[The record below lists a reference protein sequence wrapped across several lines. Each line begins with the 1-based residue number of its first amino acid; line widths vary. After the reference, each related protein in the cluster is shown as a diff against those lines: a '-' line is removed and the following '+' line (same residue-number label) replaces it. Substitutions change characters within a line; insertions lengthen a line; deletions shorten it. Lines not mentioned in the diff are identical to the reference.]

1 MYLETDRLIVRSIQP
16 SDEKAFVEMASDGS
30 LWEIFGDCSECHM
43 WMGEWITDAMKM
55 EKMNNPFQEYLAF
68 VIVDKDSQE
77 VMGSVGSSFYEDF
90 NEVGVT
96 YFIGAKYRGHGY
108 ATEALRALV
117 GYLYTTYEMNRLV
130 ATASVQNPAS
140 CKTLEN
146 AGFVLVETKMYQEMY
161 DECATLSNIYEHL
174 RKPMDEEIGFT
185 NIMYSK
191 EWEKEEKSG
200 Y

>member
-140 CKTLEN
+140 CKTL
-146 AGFVLVETKMYQEMY
+146 VT
-161 DECATLSNIYEHL
+161 S
-174 RKPMDEEIGFT
+174 RKIIPSSG
-185 NIMYSK
+185 
-191 EWEKEEKSG
+191 KSG
-200 Y
+200 ILLTYSSIFFTTYPFLFWLYKIIKNTEILYHI